1 MRYIVMDPS
10 GSFDEGKGHTG
21 VCILEDDDWEHMR
34 SYSIAAKDFKT
45 RCEYWKA
52 HVNLITTNP
61 DATFVV
67 ESFMIRS
74 DGFLVG
80 KMPET
85 IRLIGVMQYFMD
97 CFDIKY
103 AFQTPVMAKARFKD
117 EALPKYI
124 PGLTHDVKKKRYYL
138 YGNVINDH
146 MRDAM
151 KHLLYYK
158 KYTEAKTC
166 KTK

>member
-21 VCILEDDDWEHMR
+21 ICILEDDDWEHMR
-34 SYSIAAKDFKT
+34 SYSLAAKDFPS
-45 RCEYWKA
+45 RHDYWKA
-52 HVNLITTNP
+52 HVNLITANP
-61 DATFVV
+61 EATFVV

-85 IRLIGVMQYFMD
+85 IRLIGVLQYFMES
-97 CFDIKY
+97 FGIEY

-124 PGLTHDVKKKRYYL
+124 PGLTHDVKKRRYYL
-138 YGNVINDH
+138 NGKVINDH

-151 KHLLYYK
+151 KHLLFYK
-158 KYTEAKTC
+158 RYTEAKAC
-166 KTK
+166 RTK